1 LQLVTLNLELIMR
14 DAVELIVRKL
24 VREPESVDV
33 REVERDRSTTVIEVR
48 VAEGDVGKII
58 GRQGRT
64 VKALRSLLNAAGQKH
79 SRRYLLE
86 IVE

>member
-1 LQLVTLNLELIMR
+1 MR

-33 REVERDRSTTVIEVR
+33 REVERDRSTTVIEIR
-48 VAEGDVGKII
+48 VAQGDVGKII

-64 VKALRSLLNAAGQKH
+64 VKALRSLLHAAGQKH
-79 SRRYLLE
+79 GRRYLLE

>member
-1 LQLVTLNLELIMR
+1 MK
-14 DAVELIVRKL
+14 DAVELIVKAL
-24 VREPESVDV
+24 VSEAEAVDV
-33 REVERDRSTTVIEVR
+33 REVERDRATIIEVR

-64 VKALRSLLNAAGQKH
+64 IRALRSLLYAASVKREH
-79 SRRYLLE
+79 RYVLE

>member
-1 LQLVTLNLELIMR
+1 MR

-33 REVERDRSTTVIEVR
+33 REVERDRSTIVIEIR
-48 VAEGDVGKII
+48 VAQTDVGKII

-64 VKALRSLLNAAGQKH
+64 VKALRSLLHAAGQKH
-79 SRRYLLE
+79 NRRYLLE